1 VLSALIR
8 RDPPMCAGDCPK
20 TVPNGGSLEAAMAQL
35 AGIQVRHRTTCA
47 TRSGGKCNCK
57 PGYQANVWSAR
68 EGKRLKKTFPTLA
81 AARAWRAEAQTGI
94 RRGTLRAP
102 VATTVREAGDVTLPV
117 SAAAGTI
124 LHFICGLHPW
134 MQGKIVVT

>member
-1 VLSALIR
+1 
-8 RDPPMCAGDCPK
+8 
-20 TVPNGGSLEAAMAQL
+20 MAQL

-47 TRSGGKCNCK
+47 TRSAGKCNCK
-57 PGYQANVWSAR
+57 PGYEASVWSAR

-102 VATTVREAGDVTLPV
+102 VATTVREAGDVTLPI